1 MDVKGLMASKSIKGS
16 KSSHNVNKNYQR
28 YFQWCYLQL
37 LILSHWLKLSSGS
50 KRLIV
55 SLHYPPDLVFFKNRL
70 KEEKENSDFKNVAHH
85 LPLLRVP
92 VCTSRSR

>member
-16 KSSHNVNKNYQR
+16 KSSHNVNKNYQH

-37 LILSHWLKLSSGS
+37 LILSHWLNYHLVLKGL
-50 KRLIV
+50 V
-55 SLHYPPDLVFFKNRL
+55 SLHYPPDLVFFKNSL
-70 KEEKENSDFKNVAHH
+70 KEEKENSDFKNIAHH